1 MESNALFTVRF
12 RLNTLLTT
20 MPGPRNSIKKKK
32 QKRKGKPKSNGD
44 CTKAVD
50 SEQNN
55 PKSDPVP
62 ATIKEENHIVVNN
75 DKITKK
81 TDRNST
87 VIESYPS
94 EIRTQKPDH
103 YQSEDTVSAISAV
116 SALNTPFVT
125 DGGDGPRV
133 KDIEKYLSSFFCPPV
148 SLDNHDCAR
157 YDRVEILTVLKSTL
171 PHEFALVSN
180 LDLITKSILNYMN
193 YQKNVWFNKSRTF
206 NRICPACQRLYRLG
220 DSLLDPVNGG
230 MLCIEDPNTPY
241 QVLRE
246 QRISGICMHSTSNG
260 SKYILLTR
268 ILRLNALFSTG
279 LLFFISIHNGSS
291 LRILGS
297 PS

>member
-1 MESNALFTVRF
+1 MESNALFTVHF
-12 RLNTLLTT
+12 RLNSLLTT
-20 MPGPRNSIKKKK
+20 MPGPCNSNKKIK

-44 CTKAVD
+44 STKAVD
-50 SEQNN
+50 LEQNN

-62 ATIKEENHIVVNN
+62 AIIKEEDHIVVNN
-75 DKITKK
+75 DNITKG

-157 YDRVEILTVLKSTL
+157 YDRVEVLTVLKSTL

-180 LDLITKSILNYMN
+180 LDLITKSILNYVN

-246 QRISGICMHSTSNG
+246 QRISGICMHSTSNE